1 MAEDLK
7 DPRLDSDATGV
18 LGSFRGA
25 PIRLNGNGFT
35 SLVCHNRYFAISK
48 FLVFGYNFKGL
59 GLLSADLPLE
69 LSGLSI
75 TINNEH
81 YY

>member
-1 MAEDLK
+1 M
-7 DPRLDSDATGV
+7 DSDATGV

-35 SLVCHNRYFAISK
+35 SLVCHNRYFGICK
-48 FLVFGYNFKGL
+48 FLVFGY
-59 GLLSADLPLE
+59 ADLPLE

-81 YY
+81 